1 MRRSVSLTLLGITVA
16 TLAFPNPI
24 RAGADDD
31 IRIEAVVPSRVDSI
45 LVCNLRTRG
54 LPDHPSRETLSSGLP
69 SALVL
74 AFSLVDASG
83 DDLGGSLTE
92 IRIEPDLWEEIMLV
106 RTPLVDRR
114 LASLDEVGELL
125 RHLGPLPVLPMARLP
140 RGLTFRIRVRL
151 AVYPIAPAEIE
162 RVHALFGGGP
172 SESEAD
178 RREVSVGL
186 SSLVRYF
193 LGDQPDEDW
202 VADATSG
209 PFTRQSLAE
218 AP

>member
-1 MRRSVSLTLLGITVA
+1 
-16 TLAFPNPI
+16 
-24 RAGADDD
+24 
-31 IRIEAVVPSRVDSI
+31 
-45 LVCNLRTRG
+45 
-54 LPDHPSRETLSSGLP
+54 
-69 SALVL
+69 
-74 AFSLVDASG
+74 
-83 DDLGGSLTE
+83 
-92 IRIEPDLWEEIMLV
+92 
-106 RTPLVDRR
+106 
-114 LASLDEVGELL
+114 
-125 RHLGPLPVLPMARLP
+125 
-140 RGLTFRIRVRL
+140 VRL